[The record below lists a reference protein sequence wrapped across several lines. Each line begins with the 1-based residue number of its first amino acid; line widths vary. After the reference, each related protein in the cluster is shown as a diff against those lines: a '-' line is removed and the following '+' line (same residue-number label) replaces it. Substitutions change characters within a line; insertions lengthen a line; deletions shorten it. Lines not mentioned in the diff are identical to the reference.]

1 MRTALIALCALLM
14 APPGPVISAGPEPS
28 SEDLS
33 ACQPVPRAP
42 TQDAHRDA
50 FLQRL
55 DSVRCGEGAMRGAL
69 ATPVASEQRG
79 AGPESQVRLEVHAEA
94 SSDQEG
100 PNAPQVRLSASAVDE
115 GRAVEVSWDIQGEVS
130 RCVAEGDHPLWS
142 GIEAGASTPSG
153 QWTHFPSKDE
163 PTSFSLTLHCMGAR
177 PDTVAH
183 ARLRLRVESRS
194 D

>member
-69 ATPVASEQRG
+69 ATPVSTEQRG
-79 AGPESQVRLEVHAEA
+79 AGQELQGRLVVHAEA
-94 SSDQEG
+94 SSAQDG
-100 PNAPQVRLSASAVDE
+100 PDAPLVHLSASAVDE

-142 GIEAGASTPSG
+142 GIEAGSSVPSG
-153 QWTHFPSKDE
+153 SWRHYPAGGDLGE
-163 PTSFSLTLHCMGAR
+163 MRLSLRCEHGAANGLATLRIDAAGA
-177 PDTVAH
+177 PN
-183 ARLRLRVESRS
+183 
-194 D
+194 

>member
-69 ATPVASEQRG
+69 ATPVSSEQRG
-79 AGPESQVRLEVHAEA
+79 AGL
-94 SSDQEG
+94 DQ
-100 PNAPQVRLSASAVDE
+100 
-115 GRAVEVSWDIQGEVS
+115 
-130 RCVAEGDHPLWS
+130 C
-142 GIEAGASTPSG
+142 
-153 QWTHFPSKDE
+153 SKDE
-163 PTSFSLTLHCMGAR
+163 LQRLRSLNKAYRERFGF
-177 PDTVAH
+177 PFVVAVKGLSRH
-183 ARLRLRVESRS
+183 QIMDGVEARLSNDRDTEFARCLQEIGKIARFRL
-194 D
+194 DALFA